1 MAEDKPCAAEKI
13 ISVLV
18 REGWKIQKAGI
29 NYVNNTIGTNL
40 YKDGEVITVQQEF
53 YPDEE
58 LIQQECP
65 DEQK

>member
-1 MAEDKPCAAEKI
+1 MSEDKTCAAEKI
-13 ISVLV
+13 ISALV

-40 YKDGEVITVQQEF
+40 YKDGEVITVQQEW
-53 YPDEE
+53 
-58 LIQQECP
+58 P